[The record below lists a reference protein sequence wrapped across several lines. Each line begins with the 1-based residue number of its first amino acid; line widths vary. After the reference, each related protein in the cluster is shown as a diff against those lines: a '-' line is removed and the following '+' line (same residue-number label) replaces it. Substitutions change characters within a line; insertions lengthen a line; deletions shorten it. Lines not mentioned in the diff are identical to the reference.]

1 MTTVN
6 FMDAVNA
13 YANAGRMAEAEG
25 AARPRDGH
33 GRELRR
39 HAAQA
44 PPTAS
49 STRIAQGEHA
59 SLQAA
64 TGKADL
70 AQVTEAVSNAEV
82 AVQTVVAL
90 RDRVVQAYQDIMR
103 MPI

>member
-6 FMDAVNA
+6 FIDAANA
-13 YANAGRMAEAEG
+13 YANAGRIGGGASGEAGGASFGDLLRQAAQSTVKTIAEG
-25 AARPRDGH
+25 
-33 GRELRR
+33 E
-39 HAAQA
+39 QA
-44 PPTAS
+44 S
-49 STRIAQGEHA
+49 M
-59 SLQAA
+59 QAA

-70 AQVTEAVSNAEV
+70 AKVTMAVSNAQI

>member
-1 MTTVN
+1 MATIN
-6 FMDAVNA
+6 FMDAAHA
-13 YANAGRMAEAEG
+13 YANAGKMAGAQGSG
-25 AARPRDGH
+25 AAAGGAGESFGD
-33 GRELRR
+33 LLKK
-39 HAAQA
+39 AANGVVD
-44 PPTAS
+44 TVS
-49 STRIAQGEHA
+49 KGEQA

-64 TGKADL
+64 VGKADL

>member
-1 MTTVN
+1 MATIN
-6 FMDAVNA
+6 FIDAAHA
-13 YANAGRMAEAEG
+13 YANAGRMASPGGSADAG
-25 AARPRDGH
+25 ASESFGDLMRQ
-33 GRELRR
+33 
-39 HAAQA
+39 AANGVVDTVA
-44 PPTAS
+44 K
-49 STRIAQGEHA
+49 GEHA

-64 TGKADL
+64 AGKADL

>member
-1 MTTVN
+1 MATVN
-6 FMDAVNA
+6 FIDAAHA
-13 YANAGRMAEAEG
+13 YANAGKMAGTQASGAEAAG
-25 AARPRDGH
+25 GGSFGDLLKKAATGVVD
-33 GRELRR
+33 
-39 HAAQA
+39 
-44 PPTAS
+44 TVS
-49 STRIAQGEHA
+49 KGEQA

-64 TGKADL
+64 VGKADL